1 MVYPPE
7 KILYNLRAKVVIELD
22 NDKTE
27 KLLSTLGKV
36 NGLTGIRGIT
46 DSPLYRAQVKRENLQ
61 EYEASAFKLT
71 DEQIE
76 KIVLSIASGRNTFK
90 DICEAVPG
98 INSATVQEYL
108 QNTPPQDNKSLLVS
122 SDFLI
127 SKPYKKT
134 IIEFVEIPDGYETAY
149 EFKETDT
156 FKLTVDG
163 ENISYRLKKEKSV
176 KDETLR
182 IENNA
187 AQRHEESMKL
197 NKKVFWAAVIT
208 ILLSAV
214 TLIRDLLK

>member
-98 INSATVQEYL
+98 INSATVQDYL
-108 QNTPPQDNKSLLVS
+108 RNTPPPDSRTLVACS
-122 SDFLI
+122 NYLFE
-127 SKPYKKT
+127 KPYKKA
-134 IIEFVEIPDGYETAY
+134 IIEFTAIPKDYAIAY

-163 ENISYRLKKEKSV
+163 ENIRYRLRKEQVEADRYEETMKYN
-176 KDETLR
+176 KDIKCLTTTG
-182 IENNA
+182 IIVGIIA
-187 AQRHEESMKL
+187 IIVTIAI
-197 NKKVFWAAVIT
+197 AYIT
-208 ILLSAV
+208 
-214 TLIRDLLK
+214 R

>member
-1 MVYPPE
+1 M
-7 KILYNLRAKVVIELD
+7 N
-22 NDKTE
+22 NDKTN
-27 KLLSTLGKV
+27 KLFESVERLNSMAE
-36 NGLTGIRGIT
+36 IRGIT
-46 DSPLYRAQVKRENLQ
+46 DSPFYKAQIMRENLQ
-61 EYEASAFKLT
+61 EYEASAFRLT
-71 DEQIE
+71 DEQIGR
-76 KIVLSIASGRNTFK
+76 IVIAIASGRNSYK

-98 INSATVQEYL
+98 INSATVQDYL
-108 QNTPPQDNKSLLVS
+108 RNTPPPDSRTLVACSNYLLE
-122 SDFLI
+122 
-127 SKPYKKT
+127 KPGKKA
-134 IIEFVEIPDGYETAY
+134 IIEFTAIPKDYAIAY

-163 ENISYRLKKEKSV
+163 ENIRYRLKKEQSV